1 MERLSCA
8 ALCLIFFVALETGC
22 NKKTEKASES
32 TNVAP
37 ATQSAEARSPANPLR
52 NAYFGDLHLHTSYSM
67 DAFAFGTR
75 TTPEDSFK
83 FAMGEPV
90 EYFGKQW
97 KRLVP
102 LDFLAVTDHAEYL
115 GTVRES
121 INPNGPFAKTEWSTA
136 MTSSDPKVSAEAFK
150 KLLSRNP
157 PSIVHAVRGIT
168 T

>member
-1 MERLSCA
+1 MKKIFCVSFVVLL
-8 ALCLIFFVALETGC
+8 ALATQIACTSKET
-22 NKKTEKASES
+22 S
-32 TNVAP
+32 TKAP
-37 ATQSAEARSPANPLR
+37 AATGSSATPSADARPAPNPLK
-52 NAYFGDLHLHTSYSM
+52 NAYFGDFHLHTSYSM

-97 KRLVP
+97 KRSAP

-121 INPNGPFAKTEWSTA
+121 INPERTLRQDASGTRS
-136 MTSSDPKVSAEAFK
+136 
-150 KLLSRNP
+150 
-157 PSIVHAVRGIT
+157 
-168 T
+168 